1 MPRSSKL
8 AVLALKKTESLKD
21 ILMKKVSELEAQKKA
36 DAIIVGLEE
45 EQAEIRDRAAV
56 KNASQDR

>member
-1 MPRSSKL
+1 
-8 AVLALKKTESLKD
+8 
-21 ILMKKVSELEAQKKA
+21 MKKVSELEAKKKA